1 MSFSSNLPK
10 ETPQSLWSELKKINS
25 RLLLTIPF
33 GSKEEDMVGFI
44 AVTGGKDQ
52 ALPFLTMC
60 VQKPTKEKCVV
71 STIVFPSADE
81 YVKFSEK
88 LYMDAVTRFENFND
102 NN

>member
-33 GSKEEDMVGFI
+33 GAKEEDMVGFI
-44 AVTGGKDQ
+44 AVTGNQ
-52 ALPFLTMC
+52 NEALPFLTMC

-71 STIVFPSADE
+71 STIVFPSSDE

-88 LYMDAVTRFENFND
+88 LYMDAVTRFENLND